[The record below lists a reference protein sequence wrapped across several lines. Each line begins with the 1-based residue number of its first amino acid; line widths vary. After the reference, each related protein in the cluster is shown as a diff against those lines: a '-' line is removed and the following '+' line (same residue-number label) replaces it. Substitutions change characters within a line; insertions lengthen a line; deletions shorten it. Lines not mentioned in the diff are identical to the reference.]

1 MMTSAARPI
10 RTAEDL
16 RGRRALVL
24 GFARSGIAATRF
36 LLDAG
41 ADVTIY
47 DRRTGDDLAD
57 AVAELEGRPVRF
69 ALAVDQAQAEA
80 LVASADLL
88 VASPSISPRF
98 PTTDPW
104 LRQALAAAEARGAE
118 LISEVELFLRL
129 TQARILA
136 VTGTKGKTTT
146 ATLLAAMLEAGGQ
159 SHVLGG
165 NIGQPLIERA
175 RELSPEDWAV
185 VELSELQLPT
195 ITHGADLAVYTNILA
210 DHIDR
215 HGSVEAYQA
224 VKWRL
229 AELTSEGGGRVVLN
243 ADDPVSATLGRQL
256 GSESVAWYASQPRT
270 GATERA
276 EAAAAVAGDWVT
288 LHGQR
293 LLPTTDLPL
302 PGAHM
307 RADILAAALGASL
320 AGRTDRGRAGQGP
333 RVRGL
338 RGGDRRPLPCGG
350 LHRRDRSRAGAAG
363 RRPHPGPSWRGHGRG
378 RARGCQR
385 RAARR
390 RGAPLSGGGE
400 LRHVHRLRRPW
411 RRLPCGGCCS
421 SAFAAEAALMSAEAI
436 AVAASRRRERSGVQ
450 RERHQPN
457 YVLLVAVI
465 ALVALGVVMVYSAS
479 SVRAY
484 FASDDASTY
493 GVQQLIWAALGLTV
507 MFAASRLD
515 FRWLRFGAIYVPGIG
530 GFQPAELAKLA
541 VVLYLAHWLD
551 RRGRAASSF
560 WNGFIPFVLLV
571 APGFLLIAIEPD
583 LGTAGVF
590 FAAALAVFFMAGA
603 NLLHLSAIAAAGVAA
618 ASAMIM
624 ATPYQINRVQEFL
637 NPESDPLGKGYN
649 ALQGLM
655 ALALGGV
662 TGLGLGASRQKY
674 LYLPAPS
681 TDFIFAIIGEEWG
694 LIGSLAVI
702 ALFLL
707 IAYQGYKIAIHAPD
721 TFSGLL
727 ACGITT
733 WLVVQ
738 AFINMAVVTALAP
751 VTGIPLPFI
760 SYGGSSLT
768 INLVAVGI
776 LLSISRETT
785 QSGSLLDAVFG
796 IGRRDRR
803 AHLPRAGRRA
813 GLARRTARP

>member
-1 MMTSAARPI
+1 
-10 RTAEDL
+10 
-16 RGRRALVL
+16 V
-24 GFARSGIAATRF
+24 
-36 LLDAG
+36 
-41 ADVTIY
+41 
-47 DRRTGDDLAD
+47 
-57 AVAELEGRPVRF
+57 
-69 ALAVDQAQAEA
+69 
-80 LVASADLL
+80 
-88 VASPSISPRF
+88 
-98 PTTDPW
+98 
-104 LRQALAAAEARGAE
+104 
-118 LISEVELFLRL
+118 
-129 TQARILA
+129 
-136 VTGTKGKTTT
+136 
-146 ATLLAAMLEAGGQ
+146 
-159 SHVLGG
+159 
-165 NIGQPLIERA
+165 
-175 RELSPEDWAV
+175 
-185 VELSELQLPT
+185 
-195 ITHGADLAVYTNILA
+195 
-210 DHIDR
+210 
-215 HGSVEAYQA
+215 
-224 VKWRL
+224 
-229 AELTSEGGGRVVLN
+229 
-243 ADDPVSATLGRQL
+243 
-256 GSESVAWYASQPRT
+256 
-270 GATERA
+270 
-276 EAAAAVAGDWVT
+276 
-288 LHGQR
+288 
-293 LLPTTDLPL
+293 
-302 PGAHM
+302 
-307 RADILAAALGASL
+307 
-320 AGRTDRGRAGQGP
+320 
-333 RVRGL
+333 
-338 RGGDRRPLPCGG
+338 
-350 LHRRDRSRAGAAG
+350 
-363 RRPHPGPSWRGHGRG
+363 
-378 RARGCQR
+378 
-385 RAARR
+385 
-390 RGAPLSGGGE
+390 
-400 LRHVHRLRRPW
+400 
-411 RRLPCGGCCS
+411 
-421 SAFAAEAALMSAEAI
+421 SAEAI
-436 AVAASRRRERSGVQ
+436 AGAATRRRERSGVQ

-515 FRWLRFGAIYVPGIG
+515 FRWLRFGAIPAYLISMALLVAVLVPDIGTSVAGSRRWIYVPGIG

-551 RRGRAASSF
+551 RRGPAASSF
-560 WNGFIPFVLLV
+560 WNGFLPFVLLV

-624 ATPYQINRVQEFL
+624 STPYQWIRLQEFL

-694 LIGSLAVI
+694 FLGSLAVI